1 MIFIPLLNEFPKP
14 PKPGFVVVVVPNR
27 FIKGAVVDV
36 APPKPPNPVDPVPK
50 PPNDGAA
57 AVVVPK
63 PLKAL
68 GAI

>member
-1 MIFIPLLNEFPKP
+1 MVE
-14 PKPGFVVVVVPNR
+14 VPNR
-27 FIKGAVVDV
+27 FIIGAVVDV

-57 AVVVPK
+57 AVDVPK
-63 PLKAL
+63 PLNAL